1 MKYTAG
7 MVLAVP
13 VDADLVNVA
22 DVSQVRLAVKTP
34 DQKVILITP
43 KATDFC
49 DRGNNCHRLFTS
61 ALMSHPVWS
70 EALHVEVSVV
80 LEAAPASARLA
91 TSSASS
97 TASNCNFVPL
107 CEPVKVLV
115 LPKPIKRGL

>member
-1 MKYTAG
+1 

-43 KATDFC
+43 KSTDFC
-49 DRGNNCHRLFTS
+49 EKSHTPHCYRLFTS

-70 EALHVEVSVV
+70 EALHVEVSIV
-80 LEAAPASARLA
+80 LDH
-91 TSSASS
+91 SSDDSS
-97 TASNCNFVPL
+97 GSTGPSRNTLKSFVPL

-115 LPKPIKRGL
+115 LPKPIKRGM

>member
-1 MKYTAG
+1 

-13 VDADLVNVA
+13 VDADLVNVS

-49 DRGNNCHRLFTS
+49 GRGNHCYRLFTS

-80 LEAAPASARLA
+80 LDHNEAGGGRLA
-91 TSSASS
+91 SGPSSAAAGLS
-97 TASNCNFVPL
+97 NFVPL
-107 CEPVKVLV
+107 CDPVKVLV
-115 LPKPIKRGL
+115 LPKPIKRGI